1 MAFNLLQ
8 LAKFINGERP
18 SADKFNSIFQFI
30 ESRLRG
36 IDISIG
42 QNITDG
48 SNDVIIVD
56 AETSETTSFKVM
68 KKGFKQKDD
77 NEYVLGARARNLDI
91 ASLMSFIGSASNLNP
106 LMLNE
111 TQTIKETI
119 PAGVTEYNI
128 KYPVPIINLIVS
140 LGNLNSSSFQRYRS
154 SLLTLEQ
161 DGDYYVG
168 YRNKF
173 SVNGTDFTTE
183 IIWNKPTESATELEY
198 TFNPETISNSML
210 SYQGATY
217 NTIPDFN
224 TPKEATSVLD
234 GDQEYFYNLK
244 FSERDSD
251 GYVTVTLPFVK
262 YVSLNVDNQETAEL
276 NSGNPTFHNQIKLPE
291 IFKEIQIES
300 GVSEFLIPKGLLYLV
315 HFDNPAERLID
326 NNYIY
331 VNETTIK
338 VSGISDDLLNC
349 LLSEPGTETYK
360 QMHLLTIGTD
370 ITTSLLDIRNK
381 LSSHSHDGSFGEEKI
396 HIKNIQGIYEYRS
409 IFNSRVYYPTKLQG
423 HIATQYFHRDG
434 YRYNSDSKNEDN
446 AILGDILLK
455 SSNNSSFKLFF
466 GEEVSFLNT
475 TLTGKS
481 LIPGYLNPNP
491 VAGNYNFSWLGLCSN
506 IFDSQNDISFNIQGS
521 DNSHVSILSNRDM
534 NIASKDKIVSIIKDI
549 NGLSESAKILDSSYE
564 WPNIKNE
571 VSAQIQTEAVNANIN
586 QTQVSLVNNNNNID
600 LLNFTNLSPQIRLEN
615 QNKDIEESFS
625 VDQFGNSIGLN
636 SIYLIS
642 KSSGFNVNPEAFS
655 SDKNLMQFYSEGT
668 DREIFQI
675 KENYYAN
682 KTINAQ
688 KDFFK
693 KFIPSYYK
701 EYSTSSFYPELS
713 IQNGSLE
720 NTRINEVNNSTK
732 KKEGCFVYVIQ
743 HLVDDR
749 DNPVFIWNNNF
760 VPTEDNLNPT
770 TLPQDILI
778 QNRLHKKTVFNKT
791 FDAVRKEKILN
802 KNTAYVNPQDLY
814 FRWFGNLNLFN
825 PNSNTG
831 VMQRTYFNES
841 SSIYEESYVP
851 ILHTNQLGGGKH
863 YNNFGFS
870 GPYDSSY
877 ISSFQLSNMRRL
889 YKYNPFPS
897 SKEYINQHFY
907 IYNITPTSSGDTYFN
922 RSTLEVLTKHESLE
936 SDLSYDLSFKLS
948 KVLTKIIWKKFWL
961 KENINSN
968 SFDFEELFL
977 NSSESFNNDKYI
989 LVNQGFLLD
998 CAIPPS
1004 NSQSIETYNWNLSGD
1019 NEEIARENNYNR
1031 VCEFYE
1037 VDKDSD
1043 FYKDYPNWIAGKDFE
1058 IEEILKDIN
1067 ENIVTDREKALSV
1080 EINGGLPFLQHG
1092 NLQSSED
1099 FTSFFN
1105 YFKKHKFEDDNNIL
1119 YFGKGFVNFY
1129 EMNGDYSGELNYD
1142 IIIDNHWGT
1151 SPAKELNRT
1160 LNIEI
1165 EDSESEDRN
1174 YKSKQ
1179 NIKIIFSDF
1188 NGENL
1193 NLINEIL
1200 TEENQETP
1208 LHDSFLF
1215 KGTGGPASSVT
1226 QYLWKIWREEKDWN
1240 DYPSYRNEIF
1250 KYNLDS
1256 KLYNSHVWLYGVIL
1270 NIDNNSQYSSNF
1282 TEEFKLF
1289 NDLSLNNLISADIQ
1303 TGTIYTN
1310 QSNSLSWNKHLNFL
1324 NSYPFKNQVNLFG
1337 LSVLNNST
1345 HFFSHVKP
1353 RTFFTFINV
1362 KFDKNAY
1369 DISYRRKLNNQI
1381 NLKTN
1386 ASNSMF
1392 NNSNNLTICL
1402 KNTSETEFQ
1411 GIPIKY
1417 YNIGPIQGFY
1427 NIEIDRFT
1435 NNERSYWSVTN
1446 QLLLNEKF
1454 GCSLFDIKVNV
1465 DLNFCFVC

>member
-1 MAFNLLQ
+1 MAINLLR
-8 LAKFINGERP
+8 LARFVDGERP
-18 SADKFNSIFQFI
+18 SAEKFNKLFSYIENKLSILNSTIGDSVNNGVTSIVDTNTQTTFDI
-30 ESRLRG
+30 KINNIWG
-36 IDISIG
+36 ISKFLAENVNHGRTRHSDIMSIVKSIG
-42 QNITDG
+42 
-48 SNDVIIVD
+48 S
-56 AETSETTSFKVM
+56 M
-68 KKGFKQKDD
+68 
-77 NEYVLGARARNLDI
+77 
-91 ASLMSFIGSASNLNP
+91 SNLNP
-106 LMLNE
+106 LTLGGVSRI
-111 TQTIKETI
+111 QETI
-119 PAGVTEYNI
+119 PAGVNEYVFKYPVMITNPIQDSLEFSINPIWLDKNAIVEEDGQLLNNGQWKLWKFFQIDGENNTTIKYAKSMVWYTTSTTSLNI
-128 KYPVPIINLIVS
+128 KYDT
-140 LGNLNSSSFQRYRS
+140 NSENWGGGANYQGSSFN
-154 SLLTLEQ
+154 
-161 DGDYYVG
+161 V
-168 YRNKF
+168 
-173 SVNGTDFTTE
+173 
-183 IIWNKPTESATELEY
+183 
-198 TFNPETISNSML
+198 
-210 SYQGATY
+210 
-217 NTIPDFN
+217 IPDFN
-224 TPKEATSVLD
+224 TPKTASNAGEF
-234 GDQEYFYNLK
+234 FYNLK
-244 FSERDSD
+244 FTNNGGDDTTVELP
-251 GYVTVTLPFVK
+251 YVLYQQTAHSTNELGTAL
-262 YVSLNVDNQETAEL
+262 LNEGDINFKKRL
-276 NSGNPTFHNQIKLPE
+276 KLPKYLKDYQSTLNPE
-291 IFKEIQIES
+291 TT
-300 GVSEFLIPKGLLYLV
+300 EFPLPKGFLTLV
-315 HFDNPAERLID
+315 DFSESSFTILDALT
-326 NNYIY
+326 YTY
-331 VNETTIK
+331 VNEHTFKVTGLGNTILSC
-338 VSGISDDLLNC
+338 VTADPDD
-349 LLSEPGTETYK
+349 GAYK
-360 QMHLLTIGTD
+360 QLFLLVNGTD
-370 ITTSLLDIRNK
+370 ITRSINDLQIK
-381 LSSHSHDGSFGEEKI
+381 QSKHSHDGTFGESLI
-396 HIKNIQGIYEYRS
+396 HIKDITGIFEKTDR
-409 IFNSRVYYPTKLQG
+409 NVYFPSARGG
-423 HIATQYFHRDG
+423 HIAVQYLHRDG
-434 YRYNSDSKNEDN
+434 YRYNNDPQNYDN
-446 AILGDILLK
+446 AMMGDLLIKGDENK
-455 SSNNSSFKLFF
+455 SYKLFF
-466 GEEVSFLNT
+466 GEEVSFINNVDHARDFF
-475 TLTGKS
+475 
-481 LIPGYLNPNP
+481 PGYISNLFTADNK
-491 VAGNYNFSWLGLCSN
+491 FSWIGLS
-506 IFDSQNDISFNIQGS
+506 SAISPATNNTFNIQGS
-521 DNSHVSILSNRDM
+521 EDSHVSILSNQDL
-534 NIASKDKIVSIIKDI
+534 NLVSKDKFVSIIK
-549 NGLSESAKILDSSYE
+549 NVNTLPESAKILNSSYN
-564 WPNIKNE
+564 WNNLKNE
-571 VSAQIQTEAVNANIN
+571 ASAQIQTEALNANIN

-642 KSSGFNVNPEAFS
+642 KSSGFTVNPEAFS

-749 DNPVFIWNNNF
+749 DNPVFIWNNDF
-760 VPTEDNLNPT
+760 APTEDNLNPT
-770 TLPQDILI
+770 ILPQDILI

-851 ILHTNQLGGGKH
+851 ILHTNKLGGGMH
-863 YNNFGFS
+863 YNNIGFS

-922 RSTLEVLTKHESLE
+922 RSTLEVLTKYESLE

-1129 EMNGDYSGELNYD
+1129 EMNGDYSSELNYD

-1369 DISYRRKLNNQI
+1369 DIYYRRKLNNQI

-1435 NNERSYWSVTN
+1435 NNERSYWSVTDK
-1446 QLLLNEKF
+1446 LLLNEKF